1 MNQIE
6 NKMRD
11 VLNESL
17 EVYYTKN
24 LETNRKREEDKKKAI
39 DWIISGILSG
49 PTLSGVYGNDS
60 SNPDFTWTF
69 GSDIWEAEKRCIL
82 IRDPICRICGLKPSI
97 EVHHIRPKHLKGNP
111 QHPCNLIGLC
121 MECHDEVHR
130 RIDAGIKAAITE
142 SLKEVE
148 NKRYDVRTLSD
159 WEEEE

>member
-24 LETNRKREEDKKKAI
+24 NETNRQREENKKKTI
-39 DWIISGILSG
+39 DWIVSETLAGPILSG
-49 PTLSGVYGNDS
+49 VQGHDT
-60 SNPDFTWTF
+60 SNPEYTWTF
-69 GSDIWEAEKRCIL
+69 GGDIWEGEKRCIL
-82 IRDPICRICGLKPSI
+82 IRDPICRICGVKPSI

-111 QHPCNLIGLC
+111 QHPRNLIGLC

-130 RIDAGIKAAITE
+130 RIDAGIQAAITE